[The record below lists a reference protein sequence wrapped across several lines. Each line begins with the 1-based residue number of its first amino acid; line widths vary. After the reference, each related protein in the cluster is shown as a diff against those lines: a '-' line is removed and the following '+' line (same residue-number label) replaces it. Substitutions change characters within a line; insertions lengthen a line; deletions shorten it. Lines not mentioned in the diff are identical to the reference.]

1 MTTQIEGS
9 HQHARSGKLYTY
21 KAGYSVRGSDIAW
34 RADVQHAERGSEFH
48 RSGTIPTGTP
58 AAGAIA
64 EQVVRD
70 AVVAAID
77 ATEDDSHAL

>member
-21 KAGYSVRGSDIAW
+21 RAGYSVLGSDIAW
-34 RADVQHAERGSEFH
+34 QADVEHAQGWLFH
-48 RSGTIPTGTP
+48 RSGTVSTGTP

-77 ATEDDSHAL
+77 AAEDDSHAL

>member
-1 MTTQIEGS
+1 MIQMEGS
-9 HQHARSGKLYTY
+9 HQHAKTGKLYVY
-21 KAGYSVRGSDIAW
+21 KAGYSVHGSDIVW
-34 RADVQHAERGSEFH
+34 QADVRQAEGSQFRRG
-48 RSGTIPTGTP
+48 GTISTGTP
-58 AAGAIA
+58 AAAAIA

>member
-1 MTTQIEGS
+1 VTTHIEGS

-21 KAGYSVRGSDIAW
+21 KARYSVNGSDIAW
-34 RADVQHAERGSEFH
+34 DADVEHAEGLQFQ
-48 RSGTIPTGTP
+48 RSGTVPTGTP
-58 AAGAIA
+58 AAGTIA

-77 ATEDDSHAL
+77 AQEDESHAL

>member
-1 MTTQIEGS
+1 MTNQIEGT
-9 HQHARSGKLYTY
+9 HQHAKTGKLYTY
-21 KAGYSVRGSDIAW
+21 KAHYSVNGSDIAW
-34 RADVQHAERGSEFH
+34 QAEVNQAAGSPFL
-48 RSGTIPTGTP
+48 RSGTVPTGTP

-77 ATEDDSHAL
+77 AADDSTL

>member
-1 MTTQIEGS
+1 VTTQIEGS
-9 HQHARSGKLYTY
+9 HQHARTGKLYTY
-21 KAGYSVRGSDIAW
+21 KAGYSVRGNDIAW
-34 RADVQHAERGSEFH
+34 QADVQRAEGAQFH

-77 ATEDDSHAL
+77 AADDGSHAL